1 MDERVTDQ
9 GAKRVALVV
18 EGLPTLAKLILDA
31 LSEDDF
37 ACKVVLTHDGEQALD
52 YLFGRGEYAARDAYT
67 MPCVTL
73 LDLSLPG
80 LNGLGVLREMRSH
93 KRSKLIP
100 VVAFSS
106 ADEQQQEEASIV
118 YSCGAN
124 SYIRKTPGF
133 ESFVEAL
140 REIAHYWCV
149 LNEPPPTL

>member
-1 MDERVTDQ
+1 MDESVTDP
-9 GAKRVALVV
+9 GGKRVALVV
-18 EGLPTLAKLILDA
+18 EGIPTLAKLILDA
-31 LSEDDF
+31 LTKDDF
-37 ACKVVLTHDGEQALD
+37 ACKVVLTPNGQEALD
-52 YLFGRGEYAARDAYT
+52 YLFSRGEYAGRDTYT

-80 LNGLGVLREMRSH
+80 LDGLSVLREMRSD
-93 KRSKLIP
+93 KRTKLLPI
-100 VVAFSS
+100 VAFSS
-106 ADEQQQEEASIV
+106 ADEHQEEASIV

-133 ESFVEAL
+133 ESFVGAV